1 MVRNII
7 CLRYKD
13 YKIEKFEASVQCLFY
28 NILVKKFIKLVINY
42 SLQFIGTKTEL
53 NQVNDYE
60 IWFIIFDLVSCRNL
74 LFYYV

>member
-7 CLRYKD
+7 CLRCKD
-13 YKIEKFEASVQCLFY
+13 YKIEKFEASVQYIFY

>member
-7 CLRYKD
+7 CLRCKD
-13 YKIEKFEASVQCLFY
+13 YKIEKFEASVQYIFY
-28 NILVKKFIKLVINY
+28 NILVKKFNLVINY
-42 SLQFIGTKTEL
+42 VLQFITTKNEL
-53 NQVNDYE
+53 NQVNDYG